1 VRGGTRPIWVLSLRI
16 TGECNTVCSAPAP
29 EAPQG
34 ATQAPRGGRAETVR
48 DRRATMVRYIRIIVW
63 SNELLGN
70 GWNRATERSGES
82 RLGLAYSVHVVQN
95 THLRS
100 PAPRSGRRDGRR
112 RRDCS
117 LARLLRL
124 PVRASWMLPRM
135 TRLCDDCQWT
145 EAWTEDAARGTPR
158 AGHGAGPRAAGAE
171 AGLEGPLEVTLNRHE
186 SLT

>member
-1 VRGGTRPIWVLSLRI
+1 MRDGTRPIWVLSLRI

-34 ATQAPRGGRAETVR
+34 ATQAPRGGRHCPRQASQC
-48 DRRATMVRYIRIIVW
+48 MVRYIRIIVW

-100 PAPRSGRRDGRR
+100 PAPRSGRRE
-112 RRDCS
+112 
-117 LARLLRL
+117 
-124 PVRASWMLPRM
+124 
-135 TRLCDDCQWT
+135 TT
-145 EAWTEDAARGTPR
+145 
-158 AGHGAGPRAAGAE
+158 
-171 AGLEGPLEVTLNRHE
+171 AGLLACATSPASRPRQLDASAHDSTV
-186 SLT
+186 

>member
-1 VRGGTRPIWVLSLRI
+1 MRGGTRPIWVLSLRI

-82 RLGLAYSVHVVQN
+82 KLGRCVLRSHVVDRKQFSK
-95 THLRS
+95 TRTSPRRRAPETGVGRGTTAGLLACATS
-100 PAPRSGRRDGRR
+100 PASRPRQLD
-112 RRDCS
+112 
-117 LARLLRL
+117 
-124 PVRASWMLPRM
+124 ASAHDS
-135 TRLCDDCQWT
+135 T
-145 EAWTEDAARGTPR
+145 
-158 AGHGAGPRAAGAE
+158 
-171 AGLEGPLEVTLNRHE
+171 V
-186 SLT
+186 